1 VNTKYDA
8 DVEWG
13 PYSTYVVIHSCV
25 VIQCCICGDL
35 AHVTCEELSG
45 TVETP
50 FKWLIFDGGNIVYCY
65 ECRKRK
71 DG

>member
-1 VNTKYDA
+1 MNTKYDA

-13 PYSTYVVIHSCV
+13 LYSTYV

-35 AHVTCEELSG
+35 AHVTYEELSG

-65 ECRKRK
+65 ECGKRK